1 MLSNAEVARRF
12 ARGHTSGSS
21 QHVFIDGDRI
31 YSYGRHFCIAR
42 RVNGVVLLT
51 TRTYSNSTAKHV
63 RHVWSALAGSESEIV
78 RCYDP
83 GATSEA
89 NMKHYDEEI
98 AELEEKV
105 RRARINKAVWQSVL
119 EKTQEHRQKYMGAM
133 GVNDFDKYKQE
144 FDN

>member
-1 MLSNAEVARRF
+1 MLSNGEVARRF
-12 ARGHTSGSS
+12 ANGHTSGSS

-51 TRTYSNSTAKHV
+51 TRTYSSSTAKHV
-63 RHVWSALAGSESEIV
+63 HYVWSALAGTCSEIV
-78 RCYDP
+78 RCYNPD
-83 GATSEA
+83 AISEV

-98 AELEEKV
+98 AKLEEKV
-105 RRARINKAVWQSVL
+105 RRARTNRATWQFVL
-119 EKTQEHRQKYMGAM
+119 EKTQEYRQRYMDMM

-144 FDN
+144 FAN

>member
-12 ARGHTSGSS
+12 ANGYTSGSS
-21 QHVFIDGDRI
+21 QHVFIDGDCI

-51 TRTYSNSTAKHV
+51 TRTDSNSTAKHV
-63 RHVWSALAGSESEIV
+63 GLVWRALKDSEMVE
-78 RCYDP
+78 CYDP
-83 GATSEA
+83 DATNEV

-98 AELEEKV
+98 AKLEEKV
-105 RRARINKAVWQSVL
+105 RRARTNKATWQFVL
-119 EKTQEHRQKYMGAM
+119 EKTQEHRQKYMDVM

>member
-1 MLSNAEVARRF
+1 MLSNGEVARRF
-12 ARGHTSGSS
+12 ANGYTSGSS

-51 TRTYSNSTAKHV
+51 TRPYSVSTARHV
-63 RHVWSALAGSESEIV
+63 RHVWTAMKDSEIV

-83 GATSEA
+83 DATSEV

-98 AELEEKV
+98 AKLEEKV
-105 RRARINKAVWQSVL
+105 RRARTNKAVLQSIL
-119 EKTQEHRQKYMGAM
+119 EKNQEQRQKYIDAM
-133 GVNDFDKYKQE
+133 GINDNDKYKQE

>member
-12 ARGHTSGSS
+12 ANGHTSGSS
-21 QHVFIDGDRI
+21 LHVFIDGDRI

-63 RHVWSALAGSESEIV
+63 GLVWRALKESETV
-78 RCYDP
+78 ECYDP
-83 GATSEA
+83 DATSEV

-98 AELEEKV
+98 AKLEEKV
-105 RRARINKAVWQSVL
+105 RRARTNKAVLQSIL
-119 EKTQEHRQKYMGAM
+119 EKTQEHRQKYIDAM
-133 GVNDFDKYKQE
+133 GINDNDKYKQE

>member
-1 MLSNAEVARRF
+1 MLSNGEVARRF
-12 ARGHTSGSS
+12 ANGYTSGSS
-21 QHVFIDGDRI
+21 QHVFIDGDCI

-63 RHVWSALAGSESEIV
+63 GLVWRALKDSEVVE
-78 RCYDP
+78 CYDP
-83 GATSEA
+83 DATNEV

-98 AELEEKV
+98 AKLEEKV
-105 RRARINKAVWQSVL
+105 RRARTNKVTWQFVL
-119 EKTQEHRQKYMGAM
+119 ENTQEHRQRYIDVM

>member
-12 ARGHTSGSS
+12 ANGCTSGSS

-51 TRTYSNSTAKHV
+51 TRTYSVSTAKHV
-63 RHVWSALAGSESEIV
+63 RHVWTALTDSKIV

-83 GATSEA
+83 DASSEV

-98 AELEEKV
+98 AKLEEKV
-105 RRARINKAVWQSVL
+105 RRARTNKATWQFAL
-119 EKTQEHRQKYMGAM
+119 EKTQEHRQKYMDVM

>member
-1 MLSNAEVARRF
+1 MLSNGEVARRF
-12 ARGHTSGSS
+12 ANGYTSGSS

-63 RHVWSALAGSESEIV
+63 GLVWRALKDSEMVE
-78 RCYDP
+78 CYDP
-83 GATSEA
+83 DAPSEV

-98 AELEEKV
+98 AKLEGKV
-105 RRARINKAVWQSVL
+105 RRARTNKASWQFVL
-119 EKTQEHRQKYMGAM
+119 EKTQEQRQKYMDAM

>member
-1 MLSNAEVARRF
+1 MLSNGEVARRF
-12 ARGHTSGSS
+12 ANGYTSGSS

-63 RHVWSALAGSESEIV
+63 GLVWRALKDSEMVE
-78 RCYDP
+78 CYDP
-83 GATSEA
+83 DASSEV

-98 AELEEKV
+98 ARFEEKV
-105 RRARINKAVWQSVL
+105 RRARTNKATWQFVL
-119 EKTQEHRQKYMGAM
+119 DKTQEHRQRYMDVM

>member
-1 MLSNAEVARRF
+1 MLSNGEVARRF
-12 ARGHTSGSS
+12 ANGHTSGSS

-63 RHVWSALAGSESEIV
+63 GLVRSALAEFVE
-78 RCYDP
+78 CYNPD
-83 GATSEA
+83 ATNEV

-98 AELEEKV
+98 AKLEEKV
-105 RRARINKAVWQSVL
+105 RRARTNKATWQFVL
-119 EKTQEHRQKYMGAM
+119 EKTQEHRQRYMDVM

>member
-12 ARGHTSGSS
+12 ANGCTSGSS
-21 QHVFIDGDRI
+21 QHVFIDGDCI

-42 RVNGVVLLT
+42 RVNGMVLLT
-51 TRTYSNSTAKHV
+51 TRTYSVSTAKHV
-63 RHVWSALAGSESEIV
+63 RHVWTALKDSEIV

-83 GATSEA
+83 DASSEV

-98 AELEEKV
+98 EKLEKKV
-105 RRARINKAVWQSVL
+105 RRARTNKAVLQSIL
-119 EKTQEHRQKYMGAM
+119 EKNQEHRQRYMDVM
-133 GVNDFDKYKQE
+133 GVNDFDKYKQD

>member
-12 ARGHTSGSS
+12 AKGYTSGSS
-21 QHVFIDGDRI
+21 QHVFIDGDCI

-42 RVNGVVLLT
+42 RVNEVVLLT
-51 TRTYSNSTAKHV
+51 TRTYSSSTAKHV
-63 RHVWSALAGSESEIV
+63 RLVRSALSEMVE
-78 RCYDP
+78 CYDP
-83 GATSEA
+83 GATGEV

-105 RRARINKAVWQSVL
+105 RRARTLKAVWRSVL
-119 EKTQEHRQKYMGAM
+119 EKTQEHRQMYMDVM

>member
-1 MLSNAEVARRF
+1 MLSNGEVARRF
-12 ARGHTSGSS
+12 ANGCTSGSS

-63 RHVWSALAGSESEIV
+63 GLVWRALKDSEMVE
-78 RCYDP
+78 CYDP
-83 GATSEA
+83 DAASEV

-98 AELEEKV
+98 ARFEEKV
-105 RRARINKAVWQSVL
+105 RRARTNRVTWQFVL
-119 EKTQEHRQKYMGAM
+119 EKTQEHRQRYMDVM